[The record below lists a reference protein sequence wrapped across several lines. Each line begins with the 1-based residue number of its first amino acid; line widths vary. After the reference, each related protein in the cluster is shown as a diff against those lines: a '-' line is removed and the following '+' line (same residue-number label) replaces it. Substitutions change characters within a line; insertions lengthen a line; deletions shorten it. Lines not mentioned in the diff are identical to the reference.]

1 MISLGWDSAVRA
13 KGRGSAASEE
23 RGFAGVGEALY
34 VARRFVEVGLGSR
47 FARRVRFPMGRE
59 PPQGAVMA
67 EDGVLSCWR
76 SANPND
82 ETERQLP
89 DPQRAVGNGLF

>member
-1 MISLGWDSAVRA
+1 MP
-13 KGRGSAASEE
+13 

-34 VARRFVEVGLGSR
+34 AARRFVEAGLGSR

-67 EDGVLSCWR
+67 EHGLLSKR
-76 SANPND
+76 GRRRDD
-82 ETERQLP
+82 ETT
-89 DPQRAVGNGLF
+89 A